1 MMSRIVI
8 APSAPPWRSPPR
20 PAAPARRTSP
30 TSRCS
35 SWSRI
40 PAGGSTDIAARIV
53 ASIAEKALGQPIVV
67 VNKGGA
73 GGQVGWT
80 ELVRQ
85 RPDGY
90 YIGFINLPATN
101 TVILDPDRKA
111 IFTEKDFTP
120 IINQV
125 LDPGVIWVRAD
136 SPYKTVQ
143 DLIDAAKKSPNT
155 IRAATT
161 GILSDDHLA
170 ILMTEEAAPGAVF
183 RIVHLEGGAAQFKEI
198 MAGNIDVA
206 FDNVG
211 SIVPRVASGEVRAL
225 AVMDDVRS
233 KFLPDVPTMKE
244 LGYPTVDV
252 ELDPRHRRTEGHARA
267 GREQAA
273 RRLEESDGGSRAR
286 QQAREPGPRHQDHG
300 GRGVRQVFRRHP
312 RQGQEIHRVGE
323 EPPAPVIPDLLFI
336 ARCTSRATGLSDRS
350 CRCSPKGSC

>member
-1 MMSRIVI
+1 V
-8 APSAPPWRSPPR
+8 AY
-20 PAAPARRTSP
+20 
-30 TSRCS
+30 
-35 SWSRI
+35 
-40 PAGGSTDIAARIV
+40 PAGGSTDVGARIV

-90 YIGFINLPATN
+90 YIGYINLPATN

-125 LDPGVIWVRAD
+125 LDPGMIWVRAD
-136 SPYKTVQ
+136 SPYKTVH
-143 DLIDAAKKSPNT
+143 DLIDGAKKAPNT
-155 IRAATT
+155 IRTATT

-183 RIVHLEGGAAQFKEI
+183 RLVHLEGGAAQLKEI
-198 MAGNIDVA
+198 MAGNIDAA

-211 SIVPRVASGEVRAL
+211 SIMTRVKSGEVRAL

-244 LGYPTVDV
+244 LGYPTVISNST
-252 ELDPRHRRTEGHARA
+252 RGIA
-267 GREQAA
+267 G
-273 RRLEESDGGSRAR
+273 
-286 QQAREPGPRHQDHG
+286 
-300 GRGVRQVFRRHP
+300 
-312 RQGQEIHRVGE
+312 
-323 EPPAPVIPDLLFI
+323 
-336 ARCTSRATGLSDRS
+336 
-350 CRCSPKGSC
+350 PKGMPEPVSSRLREVLKKAMEDPDHVGKLENQGLAIKVMVGDEYAKYFLDTHAKAKKYTDWAKSRPPR

>member
-8 APSAPPWRSPPR
+8 VISGAALALAATAGSAGAQDFPNKPIQLMV
-20 PAAPARRTSP
+20 AY
-30 TSRCS
+30 
-35 SWSRI
+35 
-40 PAGGSTDIAARIV
+40 PAGGSTDVGARIV

-90 YIGFINLPATN
+90 YIGYINLPATN

-125 LDPGVIWVRAD
+125 LDPGMIWVRAD
-136 SPYKTVQ
+136 SPYKTVH
-143 DLIDAAKKSPNT
+143 DLIDGAKKAPNT
-155 IRAATT
+155 IRTATT

-183 RIVHLEGGAAQFKEI
+183 RLVHLEGGAAQLKEI
-198 MAGNIDVA
+198 MAGNIDAA

-211 SIVPRVASGEVRAL
+211 SIMTRVKSGEVRAL

-244 LGYPTVDV
+244 LGYPTVISNST
-252 ELDPRHRRTEGHARA
+252 RGIA
-267 GREQAA
+267 G
-273 RRLEESDGGSRAR
+273 
-286 QQAREPGPRHQDHG
+286 
-300 GRGVRQVFRRHP
+300 
-312 RQGQEIHRVGE
+312 
-323 EPPAPVIPDLLFI
+323 
-336 ARCTSRATGLSDRS
+336 
-350 CRCSPKGSC
+350 PKGMPEPVSSRLREVLKKAMEDPDHVGKLENQGLAIKVMVGDEYAKYFLDTHAKAKKYTDWAKSRPPR

>member
-1 MMSRIVI
+1 MPLRCG
-8 APSAPPWRSPPR
+8 RC
-20 PAAPARRTSP
+20 ARRADRDCYGAAGFP
-30 TSRCS
+30 QQAD
-35 SWSRI
+35 
-40 PAGGSTDIAARIV
+40 PADGRFPGRGSTDIAARIV

-67 VNKGGA
+67 VNRGGA
-73 GGQVGWT
+73 GGQIGWT

-85 RPDGY
+85 KPDGY

-101 TVILDPDRKA
+101 TVILDPERKA

-143 DLIDAAKKSPNT
+143 DLIDAAKKSPGT

-170 ILMTEEAAPGAVF
+170 ILMTEEAAPGAKF

-211 SIVPRVASGEVRAL
+211 SIVKRVQSGEVRAL

-233 KFLPDVPTMKE
+233 KFMPDVPTMKE
-244 LGYPTVDV
+244 AGYPTVISNSTRGIAGPKGMPAPSWTSCTACSKKAM
-252 ELDPRHRRTEGHARA
+252 EDPDHVKK
-267 GREQAA
+267 
-273 RRLEESDGGSRAR
+273 LED
-286 QQAREPGPRHQDHG
+286 QVRHQGDD
-300 GRGVRQVFRRHP
+300 RRRVR
-312 RQGQEIHRVGE
+312 
-323 EPPAPVIPDLLFI
+323 
-336 ARCTSRATGLSDRS
+336 
-350 CRCSPKGSC
+350 

>member
-1 MMSRIVI
+1 MSRFTTVL
-8 APSAPPWRSPPR
+8 AGATLALAALTGTASAQQFPDKHIQLMV
-20 PAAPARRTSP
+20 AF
-30 TSRCS
+30 
-35 SWSRI
+35 
-40 PAGGSTDIAARIV
+40 PAGGSTDVAARIV
-53 ASIAEKALGQPIVV
+53 AAIAEKALGQSIVV

-73 GGQVGWT
+73 GGQIGWT

-85 RPDGY
+85 KPDGY

-101 TVILDPDRKA
+101 TVILDPERKA

-143 DLIDAAKKSPNT
+143 DLIDAAKKSPGT

-170 ILMTEEAAPGAVF
+170 ILMTEEAAPGANF
-183 RIVHLEGGAAQFKEI
+183 RLVHLEGGAAQFKEI
-198 MAGNIDVA
+198 MSGNIDVA

-211 SIVPRVASGEVRAL
+211 SIVKRVQSGEVRAL

-244 LGYPTVDV
+244 LGYSTVISSST
-252 ELDPRHRRTEGHARA
+252 RGIA
-267 GREQAA
+267 GPK
-273 RRLEESDGGSRAR
+273 GM
-286 QQAREPGPRHQDHG
+286 
-300 GRGVRQVFRRHP
+300 
-312 RQGQEIHRVGE
+312 
-323 EPPAPVIPDLLFI
+323 PAPIVDKLRDVLHKAMADPEHVKKLEDQGI
-336 ARCTSRATGLSDRS
+336 AIKIMVGDEYDKYFADTHAKAKKYTDWAKSR
-350 CRCSPKGSC
+350 PQK

>member
-1 MMSRIVI
+1 MMSRIVTVAI
-8 APSAPPWRSPPR
+8 GAALALAAATGNAGAQDFPNRPVQLMVAFPP
-20 PAAPARRTSP
+20 
-30 TSRCS
+30 
-35 SWSRI
+35 
-40 PAGGSTDIAARIV
+40 GGGTDIAARIV
-53 ASIAEKALGQPIVV
+53 AAIAEKSLGQPIVV

-85 RPDGY
+85 KPDGY

-111 IFTEKDFTP
+111 IFTERDFTP

-136 SPYKTVQ
+136 SPFKTVK
-143 DLIDAAKKSPNT
+143 DLIDGAKKSPNT

-170 ILMTEEAAPGAVF
+170 ILMTEEAAPGVVF
-183 RIVHLEGGAAQFKEI
+183 RIVHLDGGATQFKEI

-211 SIVPRVASGEVRAL
+211 GVVRRVSSGEVRAL

-233 KFLPDVPTMKE
+233 KFLPEVPTMKE
-244 LGYPTVDV
+244 LGYPTVVSSSTRGIAGPKGMPEPVLSKLREVLKKAMD
-252 ELDPRHRRTEGHARA
+252 DPEHVNK
-267 GREQAA
+267 
-273 RRLEESDGGSRAR
+273 LET
-286 QQAREPGPRHQDHG
+286 
-300 GRGVRQVFRRHP
+300 
-312 RQGQEIHRVGE
+312 QGLGIKIMIGE
-323 EPPAPVIPDLLFI
+323 EYAKYFADTHAKAKKYTEW
-336 ARCTSRATGLSDRS
+336 ARNRPHR
-350 CRCSPKGSC
+350 

>member
-1 MMSRIVI
+1 MMSRIAI
-8 APSAPPWRSPPR
+8 ALGGAALVLAAAAGSAGAQEFPNKPVQLMV
-20 PAAPARRTSP
+20 AY
-30 TSRCS
+30 
-35 SWSRI
+35 
-40 PAGGSTDIAARIV
+40 PAGGSTDVGARIV

-90 YIGFINLPATN
+90 YIGYINLPATN

-111 IFTEKDFTP
+111 IFGEKDFTP

-143 DLIDAAKKSPNT
+143 DLIDGAKKAPNT
-155 IRAATT
+155 IRTATT

-170 ILMTEEAAPGAVF
+170 ILMTEEAAPGAIF
-183 RIVHLEGGAAQFKEI
+183 RLVHLEGGAAQFKEI
-198 MAGNIDVA
+198 MAGNIDAA

-211 SIVPRVASGEVRAL
+211 SIMTRVKSGEVRAL
-225 AVMDDVRS
+225 AVMDEVRS

-244 LGYPTVDV
+244 LGYPTVV
-252 ELDPRHRRTEGHARA
+252 SSSTRGIA
-267 GREQAA
+267 G
-273 RRLEESDGGSRAR
+273 
-286 QQAREPGPRHQDHG
+286 
-300 GRGVRQVFRRHP
+300 
-312 RQGQEIHRVGE
+312 
-323 EPPAPVIPDLLFI
+323 
-336 ARCTSRATGLSDRS
+336 
-350 CRCSPKGSC
+350 PKGMPEPIVSKLREVLKKAMDDPDHVSKLENQGLAIKVMVGDEYAKYFLDTHAKAKKYTEWAKSRPQR